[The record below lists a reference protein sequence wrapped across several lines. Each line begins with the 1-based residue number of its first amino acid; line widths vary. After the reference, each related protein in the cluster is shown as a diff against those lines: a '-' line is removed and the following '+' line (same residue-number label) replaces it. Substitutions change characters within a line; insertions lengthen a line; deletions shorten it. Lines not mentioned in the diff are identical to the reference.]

1 LAREEGVDGRIELI
15 ATFQELEFKE
25 EDIAKKGAAKFLD
38 ERPCCSRGTTWCKSV
53 LVTGK

>member
-25 EDIAKKGAAKFLD
+25 EDIAKKVAAKFLD
-38 ERPCCSRGTTWCKSV
+38 ERPCCSRGTT
-53 LVTGK
+53 